1 MPAHAFSETQ
11 KKLHWEVCEMHDQ
24 HKHHRRR
31 SDLQVVVGS
40 WASRLVTF
48 NFINVH
54 TFGGR
59 GSPAF

>member
-1 MPAHAFSETQ
+1 
-11 KKLHWEVCEMHDQ
+11 MHDQ

-31 SDLQVVVGS
+31 SDLQLVVGS